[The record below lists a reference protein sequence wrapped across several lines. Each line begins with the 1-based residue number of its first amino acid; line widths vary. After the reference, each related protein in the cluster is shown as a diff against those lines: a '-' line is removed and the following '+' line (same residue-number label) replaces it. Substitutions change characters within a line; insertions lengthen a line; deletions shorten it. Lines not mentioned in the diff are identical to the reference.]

1 MKLLIVRSSQKSSW
15 GSCKVIS
22 PNLQKTYEQL
32 PEREFQIEWFDI
44 PADYKEL
51 ELNSSL
57 NSIHELAQKIK
68 QEKPDQLV
76 FIDHLPNPAEILTR
90 LNQVLDLKKLP
101 PVTVHIYGD
110 FTYFSKDWLEL
121 STHMTDHPMRFITAS
136 ASQQK
141 LLGYFCEEPTAIQ
154 SFCFP
159 VNTDEYFYDHIAREE
174 IRRAHKIEDND
185 IVILYSGRV
194 SLQKNVDLLLQEYL
208 ELLKNDDVKI
218 HLWIAG
224 GFDDLGAPFMGLK
237 TSEGYLYSKLQ
248 TILKSHPEHFVR
260 NVKILGNLNKTEL
273 RRIQSA
279 ADLFVSFS
287 LYHDEDFGMSPAEAM
302 ACGMPALLTDWGGYS
317 SFASSSWRCKL
328 APVKITEYGLEI
340 KSSALKEF
348 YELYK
353 QSYVGSADR
362 ERWANEFAR
371 VFSIKNN
378 VEKLQ
383 SIYKTAVSSF
393 AGFNWKLA
401 PFAQIYS
408 KQHRSTSIDPSTCP
422 SSKNFYA
429 QVYRNYLSLE
439 ENQQDRTKVVNW
451 TYDFILHSQQET
463 GMPVGRKIRPVHY
476 YLRPFSNDYTG
487 PHNPVLLGG
496 YITKKLL
503 NKKMWSIRDGLVPL
517 FFFFREHTPEEDVSY
532 AIESGFWYTV
542 PDHWK
547 KNVLLYQINADRTFS
562 ADNPPEKILLA
573 GMQDSVF
580 ADENEIY
587 ECLAELKQALGE
599 KQLRNAKITAIF
611 PYKKNNLWGKKS
623 DDETFTMAQRLLQ
636 HAGLNV
642 DFTEWNDLKDEGD
655 FKNCLYFEVN
665 KKYFIADSFL
675 KHFVLSKGA
684 GVLKNESTLP
694 MKEVSSHRLSPHHS
708 MTLYNVNWSALS
720 DFIDP
725 FQNNY
730 FSYFQELCKG
740 QLKTMRISPNWESWY
755 PLYLKKFYHLNPPA
769 AVRKK

>member
-22 PNLQKTYEQL
+22 PNLQQTYELL
-32 PEREFQIEWFDI
+32 PEKEFQTEWFDI
-44 PADYKEL
+44 PSDYKER
-51 ELNSSL
+51 ELDSAL
-57 NSIHELAQKIK
+57 NSIHELAEKIK
-68 QEKPDQLV
+68 REKPDQLV

-90 LNQVLDLKKLP
+90 LTQVLDLKKIP

-110 FTYFSKDWLEL
+110 FTYFSKDWLDL
-121 STHMTDHPMRFITAS
+121 ATHMTGHQLRFVTAS
-136 ASQQK
+136 ASQKK
-141 LLGYFCEEPTAIQ
+141 LLGYFCEDASAIQ
-154 SFCFP
+154 QFCFP
-159 VNTDEYFYDHIAREE
+159 VNTDDYFYDHSAREE
-174 IRRAHKIEDND
+174 IRRAWKIEDND
-185 IVILYSGRV
+185 IVLLYSGRV

-260 NVKILGNLNKTEL
+260 NVKILGNLSKTEL
-273 RRIQSA
+273 RKIQSA

-317 SFASSSWRCKL
+317 SFASTNWRCKL

-340 KSSALKEF
+340 KTSALKEF

-353 QSYVGSADR
+353 QSYVGSTDR
-362 ERWANEFAR
+362 ERWAREFAS

-378 VEKLQ
+378 AEKLQ
-383 SIYKTAVSSF
+383 ALYQSAVPAF
-393 AGFNWKLA
+393 AGFNWTLA

-439 ENQQDRTKVVNW
+439 ENPKDRTKVVNW
-451 TYDFILHSQQET
+451 TYDFILNSQQET
-463 GMPVGRKIRPVHY
+463 GMPVGRKIRPGHY

-503 NKKMWSIRDGLVPL
+503 NKKMWSLRDGLIPL
-517 FFFFREHTPEEDVSY
+517 SFFFREHTPEQDVFY
-532 AIESGFWYTV
+532 ALETDFWYTV
-542 PDHWK
+542 PEQWK
-547 KNVLLYQINADRTFS
+547 KNVLFYQVKAEKNYS
-562 ADNPPEKILLA
+562 ADNPPERILLA

-580 ADENEIY
+580 ADESEFY
-587 ECLAELKQALGE
+587 ECLAELKSSLGE
-599 KQLRNAKITAIF
+599 GNLAKAKITAIF
-611 PYKKNNLWGKKS
+611 PYKKNNLWGKRS
-623 DDETFTMAQRLLQ
+623 DDETFSMAQSVLR
-636 HAGLNV
+636 HTGLNV
-642 DFTEWNDLKDEGD
+642 DFVEWNDLKNEGD
-655 FKNCLYFEVN
+655 LKNCLYFELN
-665 KKYFIADSFL
+665 KKYFIADSYL
-675 KHFVLSKGA
+675 KYFALSKGA
-684 GVLKNESTLP
+684 GLLKKEPTLP
-694 MKEVSSHRLSPHHS
+694 LKEINSHRLSPHHS
-708 MTLYNVNWSALS
+708 ISLYAVDWSAMPAYN
-720 DFIDP
+720 DP
-725 FQNNY
+725 FQNKY
-730 FSYFQELCKG
+730 FSYFEELCKG

-755 PLYLKKFYHLNPPA
+755 PLYLKKFYKLNPPA
-769 AVRKK
+769 AAPKK